1 MTPFLLSSNPKRGS
15 WAILGE
21 EIRIIGYNTQV
32 KLKIYINRFCCLE
45 NHLIILG
52 RVLAETAKKNLE
64 NRTSPQGAENRGT
77 GRKEGLGGVMGKSE
91 PGRKPGELAPLEEVV
106 SRLEVEG
113 GTGRGDSSRAIQVS
127 QFIFLSHTNGEI
139 TVLLSLQ

>member
-1 MTPFLLSSNPKRGS
+1 
-15 WAILGE
+15 
-21 EIRIIGYNTQV
+21 
-32 KLKIYINRFCCLE
+32 
-45 NHLIILG
+45 
-52 RVLAETAKKNLE
+52 
-64 NRTSPQGAENRGT
+64 
-77 GRKEGLGGVMGKSE
+77 MGKSE